1 VATTMLFY
9 MSCSLFI
16 SLLLNIY
23 NRRMQLRER

>member
-1 VATTMLFY
+1 MLFY